1 MANSLS
7 MDASNV
13 AHPSHIMRVG
23 QQQWPPLAFVS
34 SGDGS
39 CPACITQDPHNTQGT
54 VQSGQVLDLLR
65 LYARRHGATQTV
77 GPAAHA

>member
-1 MANSLS
+1 

-13 AHPSHIMRVG
+13 AHPFHIMSVG

-34 SGDGS
+34 SGAQLAS
-39 CPACITQDPHNTQGT
+39 PQDTHNSQGT
-54 VQSGQVLDLLR
+54 VQSGQVLELLR

-77 GPAAHA
+77 GPTAHVLP